1 MSDKKKFK
9 DTGVGKFLLNK
20 IPNVVGAIA
29 GDTPV
34 GSVIKAIIGGI
45 IIATVSTIGGR
56 YPTIGAFVL
65 GIPLATFV
73 SFIFMH
79 YAGVD
84 VQTFKIISMQTV
96 YFVLVSL
103 LFFPIFVYMISTHG
117 FWISM
122 LVSVLITGTLMM
134 CLFKY
139 IQ

>member
-1 MSDKKKFK
+1 ME
-9 DTGVGKFLLNK
+9 LLL
-20 IPNVVGAIA
+20 
-29 GDTPV
+29 
-34 GSVIKAIIGGI
+34 KAIIGGI

-84 VQTFKIISMQTV
+84 VQTFKMISIQTV

-103 LFFPIFVYMISTHG
+103 LFFPIFVYMMPNYR
-117 FWISM
+117 FWLSM
-122 LVSVLITGTLMM
+122 ITSAMITGFLMLG
-134 CLFKY
+134 LFKY
-139 IQ
+139 FQ